1 MAKMKK
7 VSVPHLPKK
16 INTET
21 GVPHDGFVIGGAK
34 KSGNPNMTAAM
45 DHDGIVIGGS
55 VKKARTSVAKS
66 AIDKLSNTRQ
76 DGKVL

>member
-1 MAKMKK
+1 MAKMKA

-21 GVPHDGFVIGGAK
+21 GVPHPGFVIGGAT
-34 KSGNPNMTAAM
+34 KSGDPDMKAAM
-45 DHDGIVIGGS
+45 NHDGIVIGGS
-55 VKKARTSVAKS
+55 VKKARSSVAKQ